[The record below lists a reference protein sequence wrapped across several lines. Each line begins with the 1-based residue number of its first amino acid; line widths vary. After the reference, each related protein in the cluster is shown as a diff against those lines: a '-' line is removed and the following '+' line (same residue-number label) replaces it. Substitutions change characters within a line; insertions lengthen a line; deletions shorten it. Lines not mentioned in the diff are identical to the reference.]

1 MSVRGARPLVVSA
14 LLGLTI
20 LVAALA
26 ARRDFA
32 RQGDGWEY
40 LIMVEA
46 WVRHGSPDVREGDIA
61 AVAGA
66 VDAWLTSTSGPTK
79 PGAVRAVVDGEIAHR
94 FVTTPGGQRLAV
106 HFWLYPLVVVPARWV
121 LDAVG
126 GWPFNALVV
135 TNVGLVALALA
146 AVLVFGPGDE
156 GRRRTLAVL
165 LLATPV
171 VWYVLF
177 TGTEVFSWTCA
188 VLSLV
193 ALERGRHGTSSVLAG
208 LGATQHP
215 AMAPLALVP
224 VALALVDRN
233 AAAATRA
240 AAGAGLALLPLVD
253 HTWRFGRPGLLLAE
267 NASAGA
273 VTIGRFVGML
283 TDLNV
288 GLLPYVPVLLL
299 ALPVAAWH
307 ALRTRDATR
316 SLLLAA
322 LVAMMAG
329 VQVQQNWNSA
339 GMGLQRYLLWMLPVL
354 TWIVAGARA
363 PYPRAWLAAA
373 SVATSVVVLAD
384 WPAETNWLEH
394 RPVARWVLQ
403 HAPALYA
410 PEFELFAERAAHAEA
425 PPAWMRQGRA
435 DGWRELLPVAVGHA
449 SGEVTVL
456 LVDRESAPRLP
467 DRFVVA
473 PDYWPALQR
482 IAAQAST
489 PVYVYPA
496 PGAVRSRHDPV
507 DGAYHAGMQAAERVR

>member
-1 MSVRGARPLVVSA
+1 MTVRGARPLVVTA
-14 LLGLTI
+14 LVGLTL

-40 LIMVEA
+40 LLMVEA

-66 VDAWLTSTSGPTK
+66 VDAWLAATSGPTT
-79 PGAVRAVVDGEIAHR
+79 PGAVRAVVDSEIAHR
-94 FVTTPGGQRLAV
+94 FVTTPGGQQLAV
-106 HFWLYPLVVVPARWV
+106 HFWLYPLVAVPARWV
-121 LDAVG
+121 LDAAG
-126 GWPFNALVV
+126 AAPFNALVV
-135 TNVGLVALALA
+135 TNVVLVAAALA
-146 AVLVFGPGDE
+146 VVLVSGLGGG

-171 VWYVLF
+171 VWYVVF
-177 TGTEVFSWTCA
+177 TGSEVFSWACA
-188 VLSLV
+188 VMALV
-193 ALERGRHGTSSVLAG
+193 ALERGRHGTSSALAA

-224 VALALVDRN
+224 VALALVERN
-233 AAAATRA
+233 TAAAMRA
-240 AAGAGLALLPLVD
+240 ASGAAVTLLPLAD
-253 HTWRFGRPGLLLAE
+253 YTWRFGRPGLLLAV
-267 NASAGA
+267 NTAVGA
-273 VTIGRFVGML
+273 VTLGRFVGLL

-288 GLLPYVPVLLL
+288 GLLPHVPVLLL
-299 ALPVAAWH
+299 ALPLAAWH
-307 ALRTRDATR
+307 SLRSRDAHR

-322 LVAMMAG
+322 LVAMMTV
-329 VQVQQNWNSA
+329 VQVQLNWNSA
-339 GMGLQRYLLWMLPVL
+339 GMGLQRYLLWMLPVV
-354 TWIVAGARA
+354 TWIVAGASTPHR
-363 PYPRAWLAAA
+363 RAWLAA

-394 RPVARWVLQ
+394 RPVARWVLR
-403 HAPALYA
+403 HAPRLYA

-425 PPAWMRQGRA
+425 PPAWMLQGRA

-456 LVDRESAPRLP
+456 LVDRESAPRLA

-489 PVYVYPA
+489 PVYVYPP
-496 PGAVRSRHDPV
+496 PGAVRSRHDAV